1 MECRAT
7 VIKTEGV
14 RALVRVARV
23 NCAECGGCGLLARNR
38 EHTMEFSAVNRLG
51 AEEGDRVI
59 LTVPSR
65 RVSLTYL
72 AVFGLPLLAMA
83 AAFFTVAAI
92 WILAGAS
99 DGQGPGIIA
108 AIFTGLLSF
117 WGGVKLAD
125 RIGLSPVITEVIGPG
140 DVGGDTTQGYVL

>member
-7 VIKTEGV
+7 VIKREGG

-38 EHTMEFSAVNRLG
+38 EHTMEFSASNRLG
-51 AEEGDRVI
+51 AEEGDKVI

-83 AAFFTVAAI
+83 AAFFTVAAL
-92 WILAGAS
+92 WVLAGAA

-108 AIFTGLLSF
+108 AIVIGLLSF
-117 WGGVKLAD
+117 WGGVRLAD

-140 DVGGDTTQGYVL
+140 DADGDTVQGYVL

>member
-7 VIKTEGV
+7 VIKREGG

-23 NCAECGGCGLLARNR
+23 NCAECGGCGLLARDR

-59 LTVPSR
+59 LSVPSR

-83 AAFFTVAAI
+83 AAFFTVAAL
-92 WILAGAS
+92 WVLAGAG

-108 AIFTGLLSF
+108 AVFAGLLSF
-117 WGGVKLAD
+117 WGGVRLAD
-125 RIGLSPVITEVIGPG
+125 RIGLSPVITEVIGPAEDDG
-140 DVGGDTTQGYVL
+140 DSAQGYVL

>member
-7 VIKTEGV
+7 VIKKEGG

-38 EHTMEFSAVNRLG
+38 EHTMEFSAVNRPG
-51 AEEGDRVI
+51 AEEGDKVI

-72 AVFGLPLLAMA
+72 TVFGLPLLAMA
-83 AAFFTVAAI
+83 AAFFTVAAL
-92 WILAGAS
+92 WVLAGGG

-108 AIFTGLLSF
+108 AIVAGLLSF
-117 WGGVKLAD
+117 WGGVRLAD

-140 DVGGDTTQGYVL
+140 EAESDTAQGYVL